1 MTKRYQKALLSIS
14 YIDRKQ
20 QKKKKNQLFKSTR
33 LQQYDIGF
41 FFFIEDN
48 PTNDLKACFEQKQE
62 HESVLAFVTTPP
74 DHPYARSGI

>member
-20 QKKKKNQLFKSTR
+20 QKKNNNYLS
-33 LQQYDIGF
+33 LQGCSNMILD

>member
-20 QKKKKNQLFKSTR
+20 QKKQNNYLS
-33 LQQYDIGF
+33 LQGCSNMILD

>member
-20 QKKKKNQLFKSTR
+20 QKKKKTNYLS
-33 LQQYDIGF
+33 LQGCSNMILD